1 MEIEILLICSFWYL
15 RRTAKH
21 EVYIKSPETIKY
33 TNTKNGEVKHGA
45 VSEKCD

>member
-1 MEIEILLICSFWYL
+1 M
-15 RRTAKH
+15 
-21 EVYIKSPETIKY
+21 YIKSPETIKY